1 MEKYISINIKF
12 TALYLAVL
20 FSIFSSNFL
29 FAQTDQDAL
38 RYSGSLITG
47 TARFTSMSGAFTALG
62 GDFTTIGYNP
72 GGLGVYRSSEIIAS
86 PSVFFGGTTSTFQ
99 GNQTDDSRG
108 NFNFGNAGLVLTRQ
122 LSR

>member
-1 MEKYISINIKF
+1 MLKNMQLNKSSF
-12 TALYLAVL
+12 LLLAIMIIVVC
-20 FSIFSSNFL
+20 SNKL
-29 FAQTDQDAL
+29 SAQTDQDAF

-108 NFNFGNAGLVLTRQ
+108 NFNFGN
-122 LSR
+122 